1 MLLNEKLYL
10 FNPYNLKTI
19 TDETISEQITE
30 LAKTYRKEIITP
42 YDITYNIEL
51 ASNLLYL
58 YGEIIARYTERYQ
71 IKKIDNDKGEALET
85 YNQRKKWVS
94 ENQEKAPN
102 IDYFKALAIEKYQ
115 LSRNE
120 EAKMYSDLIRWKK
133 AYDSVESK
141 MNAWKK
147 QLEAMKYEIG
157 SE

>member
-1 MLLNEKLYL
+1 MILDEKTYL
-10 FNPYNLKTI
+10 FNPFNIKKI
-19 TDETISEQITE
+19 NDETIGEQINE
-30 LAKTYRKEIITP
+30 LASTYKKEIITP
-42 YDITYNIEL
+42 YDLTYNIEL

-71 IKKIDNDKGEALET
+71 VKKIDNDKGEALET

-94 ENQEKAPN
+94 ENKEKSPN
-102 IDYFKALAIEKYQ
+102 IDYFKALAIDKYQ
-115 LSRNE
+115 LARND
-120 EAKMYSDLIRWKK
+120 EARLYADLIRWKK

-157 SE
+157 VE